1 MLVVRSSPFGSV
13 SRTRCLI
20 ALRLLEESYP
30 RELAR
35 LLEVPLFSIQ
45 GALSRLERDGLVA
58 ARSRGRTR
66 LFRLNPRYFAAKE
79 LGQFLS
85 RLMIQEPELDNR
97 SRALRRRPRR
107 TAKPL

>member
-1 MLVVRSSPFGSV
+1 MLVTNSSPFGSV

-35 LLEVPLFSIQ
+35 LLEMPLFSVQ
-45 GALSRLERDGLVA
+45 RALGRLERDGLVA

-66 LFRLNPRYFAAKE
+66 LFRLNPGYFAARE
-79 LGQFLS
+79 LEQFLN
-85 RLMIQEPELDNR
+85 RLMTQEPELDKR
-97 SRALRRRPRR
+97 TKALRRRPRR

>member
-1 MLVVRSSPFGSV
+1 MLVIKSSPFGSL
-13 SRTRCLI
+13 SRTGCLI
-20 ALRLLEESYP
+20 ALRLLDESYP

-35 LLEVPLFSIQ
+35 LLEMPLFSVQ
-45 GALSRLERDGLVA
+45 RALGRLERDGLVA

-66 LFRLNPRYFAAKE
+66 VFRLNPAYFAARE
-79 LGQFLS
+79 LEQLLS
-85 RLMIQEPELDNR
+85 RLIAQEPELDKR